1 MPRGDPLHAKTNDNR
16 GKPLSNITSHHLP
29 RGRTNH
35 KATLFDAERKPK
47 GDLSLI
53 FGVGA
58 EAQLALGQLGDSN
71 DALFFFFIVI

>member
-16 GKPLSNITSHHLP
+16 GIPLSNISLHHLP

-35 KATLFDAERKPK
+35 EATLIDAERNPK

-53 FGVGA
+53 FGSGA

-71 DALFFFFIVI
+71 E